1 MSAEDKKT
9 AEELG
14 MKDDVSE
21 DDVLDGR
28 NHNLHVDEEEG
39 SSEGQ
44 GQEEEKQE
52 VGLDQ
57 FKVEDEELDKKEL
70 ELFES
75 VSGKLRPQL
84 V

>member
-14 MKDDVSE
+14 MKDGVSE

-44 GQEEEKQE
+44 SQEEEKQE

-75 VSGKLRPQL
+75 VSGKLRQQL

>member
-1 MSAEDKKT
+1 MQFLFRGLRE
-9 AEELG
+9 
-14 MKDDVSE
+14 
-21 DDVLDGR
+21 
-28 NHNLHVDEEEG
+28 DEE
-39 SSEGQ
+39 S
-44 GQEEEKQE
+44 QEEEKQE

>member
-1 MSAEDKKT
+1 MQFLFRGLRE
-9 AEELG
+9 
-14 MKDDVSE
+14 
-21 DDVLDGR
+21 
-28 NHNLHVDEEEG
+28 DEE
-39 SSEGQ
+39 S
-44 GQEEEKQE
+44 QEEEKQE

-75 VSGKLRPQL
+75 VSGKLRQQL

>member
-39 SSEGQ
+39 SSEDQ
-44 GQEEEKQE
+44 EKQE

-75 VSGKLRPQL
+75 VSSKLRSQL

>member
-1 MSAEDKKT
+1 MQFLFRGLRE
-9 AEELG
+9 
-14 MKDDVSE
+14 
-21 DDVLDGR
+21 
-28 NHNLHVDEEEG
+28 DEESQE
-39 SSEGQ
+39 
-44 GQEEEKQE
+44 EEEKQE

>member
-1 MSAEDKKT
+1 MNSLKE
-9 AEELG
+9 
-14 MKDDVSE
+14 
-21 DDVLDGR
+21 
-28 NHNLHVDEEEG
+28 DEE
-39 SSEGQ
+39 S
-44 GQEEEKQE
+44 QEEEKQE

-75 VSGKLRPQL
+75 VSCKLRPQL